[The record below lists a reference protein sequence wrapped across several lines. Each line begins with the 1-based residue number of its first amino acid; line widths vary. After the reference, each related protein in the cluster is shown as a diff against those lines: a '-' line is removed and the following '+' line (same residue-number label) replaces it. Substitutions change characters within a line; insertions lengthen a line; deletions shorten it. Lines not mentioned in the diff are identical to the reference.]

1 MGFGDV
7 NTNSGANATYKFYTQ
22 ILPLIIGPLQGLC
35 PSVTPGGG
43 EGNGEEGR
51 WVLGFARVAPLG
63 ATRTPGSMWH
73 NCDLLML

>member
-43 EGNGEEGR
+43 EGNGGGGKMGAR
-51 WVLGFARVAPLG
+51 ARSCRPPRSDADARVRVA
-63 ATRTPGSMWH
+63 
-73 NCDLLML
+73 